1 MCCNSPLI
9 VLCRE
14 QNDGSLHKFDL
25 RVYTAVSPD
34 GRVFVYKDAAL
45 RTAINEFDPHD
56 LSPKTMVTHPCV
68 IRPTEG
74 WGEVWSADVF
84 PKIVEGT
91 AAILGAIGVG
101 RQKQEQDKEE
111 PESDETQ
118 HDKPQEEEEKSDEGD
133 QDKTLEEHHEQ
144 EEEEGTAEQTAPGTA
159 DSPAES
165 PDSGASTD
173 DSSDDSD
180 DSEEEGEE
188 EDDAVDRSI
197 GEGRALLCGFDW
209 LVVRRQGELWPMLL
223 EINTSPQLMYPKKVG
238 GEEWLAVLRQMMSDY
253 VGLIVKPALC
263 GTEVELGRWVPCQL
277 DS

>member
-1 MCCNSPLI
+1 M
-9 VLCRE
+9 LCRE

-34 GRVFVYKDAAL
+34 GKVFVYKDAAL

-74 WGEVWSADVF
+74 WGEVWSEDVF

-101 RQKQEQDKEE
+101 RQKQEQAKEE
-111 PESDETQ
+111 PEQ
-118 HDKPQEEEEKSDEGD
+118 REEKSDEGD
-133 QDKTLEEHHEQ
+133 QDKTPAQHHGQ
-144 EEEEGTAEQTAPGTA
+144 EEEEGTAEQTPPGSA

-180 DSEEEGEE
+180 DSDEEGE

-263 GTEVELGRWVPCQL
+263 GTEVELGRWVPCEL